1 MYMETELGNPIEY
14 NSQVLDKEP
23 ERDDS
28 EPIQNHL
35 QQPDEEQPYYFQ
47 PPLHPQYIPP
57 PPHMNEPFK
66 PNDILASL
74 DKVAYIVIFVA
85 FILGFFMGKTMQP
98 VTLRHG

>member
-1 MYMETELGNPIEY
+1 METELGNPIEY

-35 QQPDEEQPYYFQ
+35 QQPDDD
-47 PPLHPQYIPP
+47 PQYYYHPP
-57 PPHMNEPFK
+57 PQYMGPPQHINEPHK
-66 PNDILASL
+66 PSDILSSL
-74 DKVAYIVIFVA
+74 DKVAYVVIFVA

-98 VTLRHG
+98 VILRHG

>member
-1 MYMETELGNPIEY
+1 METELGNPIEY

-35 QQPDEEQPYYFQ
+35 QQPDND
-47 PPLHPQYIPP
+47 PQYYYHPP
-57 PPHMNEPFK
+57 PQYMGPPQHINEPHK
-66 PNDILASL
+66 PSDILSSL
-74 DKVAYIVIFVA
+74 DKVAYVVIFVA

-98 VTLRHG
+98 VILRHG